1 MQLRAT
7 RLIACGR
14 GRSAWTPAQ
23 IPTALWL
30 DANDTSTITLNG
42 STVSQWNDKSGN
54 GRNAVQATAA
64 NQPGWGVGRN
74 LLQWSEGLEQGA
86 WPRFQVGVTANAAT
100 APNGTLTA
108 DKVTGSAAAGS
119 HVLYQIASIAAAAP
133 HTFVVRAKAAEY
145 QYVTLVGSVEISG
158 GSPVRYSATVDLTTG
173 VITKTASV
181 GSPISPTSST
191 KALPD
196 GWWEISL
203 SLSSASAN
211 VVIHGICPTPTAT
224 PTQDGYLN
232 VQYTGDGTSGV
243 LAWGAQVNPGTT
255 ADPYQQTTSAAQTLS
270 TGLNG
275 KATMAWPDALNNRFM
290 ETSASFATQDV
301 FVVARYRDGTQS
313 SFLAAYQGV
322 FGGAGTGT
330 YIGLIGDTPDK
341 WYTLCDFGQLRR
353 NGGAAQ
359 TVSTG
364 VTALPLPPALLNS
377 NRPAGALTAS
387 FCVGNDR
394 NLALN
399 RGWSGIMGEIIVL
412 SSIASTETRQ
422 RIEGYLAW
430 KWGGF

>member
-7 RLIACGR
+7 RLMAYGR
-14 GRSAWTPAQ
+14 GRPSWTPAQ

-64 NQPGWGVGRN
+64 NQPTY
-74 LLQWSEGLEQGA
+74 S
-86 WPRFQVGVTANAAT
+86 TA
-100 APNGTLTA
+100 
-108 DKVTGSAAAGS
+108 V
-119 HVLYQIASIAAAAP
+119 
-133 HTFVVRAKAAEY
+133 
-145 QYVTLVGSVEISG
+145 
-158 GSPVRYSATVDLTTG
+158 
-173 VITKTASV
+173 
-181 GSPISPTSST
+181 
-191 KALPD
+191 
-196 GWWEISL
+196 
-203 SLSSASAN
+203 
-211 VVIHGICPTPTAT
+211 
-224 PTQDGYLN
+224 
-232 VQYTGDGTSGV
+232 
-243 LAWGAQVNPGTT
+243 
-255 ADPYQQTTSAAQTLS
+255 
-270 TGLNG
+270 LNG
-275 KATMAWPDALNNRFM
+275 KNVLTWPDALNNRFM

-322 FGGAGTGT
+322 FGGAGTGS
-330 YIGLIGDTPDK
+330 YIGLIGDSPDK
-341 WYTLCDFGQLRR
+341 WYTFCDFGQLRR

-364 VTALPLPPALLNS
+364 VTALPLPPALLNA
-377 NRPAGALTAS
+377 NRPAGAITAS

-394 NLALN
+394 TLALN

-412 SSIASTETRQ
+412 SSIAGTETRQ